1 MTEKRITT
9 DSMEMTSAIFGSYD
23 VNVRL
28 IESHFG
34 VTVTNR
40 DGSGGDARNPPLLY
54 AEKTRMRSAG
64 QPRLCFISKKWQR
77 PTER

>member
-40 DGSGGDARNPPLLY
+40 DGSGGDAGTSIVVRGENED
-54 AEKTRMRSAG
+54 AVGWAA
-64 QPRLCFISKKWQR
+64 RLCFISKKWQR